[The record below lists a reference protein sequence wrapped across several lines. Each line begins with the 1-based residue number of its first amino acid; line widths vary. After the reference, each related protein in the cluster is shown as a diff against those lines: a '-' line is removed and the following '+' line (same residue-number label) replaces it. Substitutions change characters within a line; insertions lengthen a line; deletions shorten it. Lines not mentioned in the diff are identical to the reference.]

1 MDFAPYIEGIN
12 ATGFPFEHKTAEM
25 LRGRGWS
32 VISNRYY
39 IDDDEDKPRE
49 IDLLAYKSAS
59 FKNFDLRTAIVISC
73 KKSEQHHWAFLSR
86 NVDLNDPNSNW
97 KPVHFWCNDKPLSYV
112 IDQSDWAT
120 DYHRLVLERGVK
132 QILDAPAYEVFAF
145 QELFCGVAK
154 GEKRIGASRGDSS
167 IYASVLSAIKAQ
179 LYEMSIRDAR
189 PRKKPIVYQFNIL
202 SLADTKFIRLHFE
215 ANDIKPSEIGCALH
229 VARYIVN
236 REQIFA
242 RVLFSTKEHLASLL
256 NDFDRLHDA
265 NKEILKKKRAEFY
278 IGIEKDER
286 RLAVFVEE
294 FRESLYRSVLAS
306 NSPVPHENIKILK
319 EANLEW
325 DEQKQRLK
333 ILVMGG
339 FEIDA
344 NDFNIEELRPGVAKT
359 LKDIYRYEG
368 GFVFDEEIPF

>member
-1 MDFAPYIEGIN
+1 LDFAPYIEGIN
-12 ATGFPFEHKTAEM
+12 STGFPFEHQTAEI

-86 NVDLNDPNSNW
+86 NVDLNDPNSDW
-97 KPVHFWCNDKPLSYV
+97 KPVHFWCNDKPLSY
-112 IDQSDWAT
+112 IIGQSEWAA
-120 DYHRLVLERGVK
+120 DYHRLTLARGVK

-145 QELFCGVAK
+145 QELFCGAAK
-154 GEKRIGASRGDSS
+154 GEKKIGASRGDSS
-167 IYASVLSAIKAQ
+167 IYASILSAIKAQ

-189 PRKKPIVYQFNIL
+189 PRKKPIIYQFNIL
-202 SLADTKFIRLHFE
+202 SLADAKFIRLHFE
-215 ANDIKPSEIGCALH
+215 KNNIEPSEIGCALH
-229 VARYIVN
+229 VARYIAN
-236 REQIFA
+236 RKQIFA
-242 RVLFSTKEHLASLL
+242 RVLFSTKEHFPLIL

-265 NKEILKKKRAEFY
+265 NKEILKNKRLEFY
-278 IGIEKDER
+278 AEIEKDKK
-286 RLAVFVEE
+286 RLAVFIKE
-294 FRESLYRSVLAS
+294 FRESIYRNILISDFR
-306 NSPVPHENIKILK
+306 VPFEKMKILK

-325 DEQKQRLK
+325 DDKGRKLR
-333 ILVMGG
+333 ILVAGD
-339 FEIDA
+339 IDFDA
-344 NDFNIEELRPGVAKT
+344 DYFNKEELRPAVEKT

-368 GFVFDEEIPF
+368 DFMFDEDIPF